1 MKWHWESSVPKV
13 NLMLTLD
20 SDDPELVAQVEQ
32 SAQAQGITLRRIDAA
47 QDDWPKPANL
57 PDDYWETAQ

>member
-1 MKWHWESSVPKV
+1 MT
-13 NLMLTLD
+13 LTLD

-32 SAQAQGITLRRIDAA
+32 SAREQGITLRRIDAA
-47 QDDWPKPANL
+47 QEDWPKPANL